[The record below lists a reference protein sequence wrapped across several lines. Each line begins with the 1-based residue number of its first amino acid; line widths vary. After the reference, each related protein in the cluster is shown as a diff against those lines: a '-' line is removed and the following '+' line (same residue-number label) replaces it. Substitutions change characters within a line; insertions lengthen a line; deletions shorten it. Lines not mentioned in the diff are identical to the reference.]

1 MLQGCV
7 GIPAQPRAFAAVWS
21 RPFLLLNKFK
31 LRIQIKVSI
40 YLVAQM
46 PLSTVL
52 YITSLGRVVSLTGHL
67 QLPLQR
73 WQVCLLV
80 GGILSGESS
89 ATSSA
94 SSFVAATSSSAKTSS
109 SSSTSVNSV
118 QLFNLLLETTELCCF
133 LAFLTCI
140 AVPCLNGELY
150 HPRRAQRSILR
161 SCSSQ

>member
-1 MLQGCV
+1 M
-7 GIPAQPRAFAAVWS
+7 GIPAQPSPLTAVWS

-46 PLSTVL
+46 PLCAVL
-52 YITSLGRVVSLTGHL
+52 YIASLGRVVPLTGHL

-80 GGILSGESS
+80 GGILSGKSS

-94 SSFVAATSSSAKTSS
+94 SSFVVAPSPSAKTSS
-109 SSSTSVNSV
+109 LSSSSVDRV
-118 QLFNLLLETTELCCF
+118 QLFDLF
-133 LAFLTCI
+133 L
-140 AVPCLNGELY
+140 
-150 HPRRAQRSILR
+150 
-161 SCSSQ
+161 